1 MGANKRGDDTALWS
15 GSCEREEEGRAAG
28 STQSACM
35 EWDGARLGG
44 RSEQK
49 EVEGRREIGDVEG
62 GRVVGVGCVACDKYD
77 KPAS

>member
-1 MGANKRGDDTALWS
+1 M
-15 GSCEREEEGRAAG
+15 
-28 STQSACM
+28 
-35 EWDGARLGG
+35 GG

-62 GRVVGVGCVACDKYD
+62 GRVVGVGCVVHRCDKYDKYD